1 MFLLKTSTYQVSTAL
16 KPLIIMEKKK
26 VSPILVAS
34 ETVSPSFFF
43 FFFSSALFLVSFK
56 PKYRLFKLEL
66 IHFYTLLV

>member
-26 VSPILVAS
+26 GI
-34 ETVSPSFFF
+34 TNPSCFRNSFSKFF

>member
-43 FFFSSALFLVSFK
+43 FFLCFIFGFS
-56 PKYRLFKLEL
+56 
-66 IHFYTLLV
+66 

>member
-43 FFFSSALFLVSFK
+43 FFSSALFLVSLK

>member
-43 FFFSSALFLVSFK
+43 FSSALFLVSLK